1 LARVLEVRDLRVEF
15 RSRGKRVR
23 AVNGVSF
30 HLDDGETLGLV
41 GESGCGKSVTAL
53 SIMRLIPRPPGR
65 IVEGEA
71 EFEGRDLLA
80 LSDDE
85 IRRVRGNSIA
95 MVFQD
100 PMTSLNP
107 VLSVGRQIGEALR
120 VHRAM
125 GRLAARKRTIELLE
139 QVGIPSARQR
149 VDDYPHQFSG
159 GMRQRVM
166 IAMALSCEPRVL
178 IADEPT
184 TALDVTIQAQ
194 ILELLKRLQGELGMA
209 MILITHDLGVMAGV
223 ADRVC
228 VMYAGYIVES
238 AAVDE
243 AFKLP
248 RHPYT
253 LGLHRSLPNLVR
265 GPRQRLVPIEGL
277 PPDLANP
284 QPGCPFQP
292 RCQFRLDRC
301 ANENP
306 DLEEVTPLHAIACWV
321 DVTGGDRHTG
331 QPRHPGVAVAG

>member
-1 LARVLEVRDLRVEF
+1 MARLLEVRDLRVEF
-15 RSRGKRVR
+15 QSRGKRVR
-23 AVNGVSF
+23 AVNGISF
-30 HLDDGETLGLV
+30 DVDDGETLGLV

-53 SIMRLIPRPPGR
+53 SLMRLIPRPPGR
-65 IVEGEA
+65 IVEGQA
-71 EFEGRDLLA
+71 RFEGRDLMA
-80 LSDDE
+80 VSEDE

-125 GRLAARKRTIELLE
+125 GRSAARRRTIELLE

-166 IAMALSCEPRVL
+166 IAMALSCEPRLL

-194 ILELLKRLQGELGMA
+194 ILELLKRLQAELGMA
-209 MILITHDLGVMAGV
+209 IILITHDLGVMAGV

-238 AAVDE
+238 ATVEE
-243 AFKLP
+243 AFKVA

-253 LGLHRSLPNLVR
+253 LGLLRSLPNLVR
-265 GPRQRLVPIEGL
+265 GSRQRLVPIEGL
-277 PPDLANP
+277 PPDLASL

-306 DLEEVTPLHAIACWV
+306 DLEEVVAEHAIACWV

-331 QPRHPGVAVAG
+331 RARGPGVAVAR